1 MTAIHNR
8 TVLLQHQAC
17 YPRAPPPLVHV
28 LTARFIA
35 SVLFVY
41 DVLIT
46 FDREVANFWT
56 TNVTGGALLFF
67 ANKWVTVTFSAML
80 LVEFASF
87 PSDEVSHPFLLQET
101 N

>member
-17 YPRAPPPLVHV
+17 PPRAPPLVHV
-28 LTARFIA
+28 LTARFTA
-35 SVLFVY
+35 LVLFVY

-46 FDREVANFWT
+46 FDREVASFWT